1 MEQPAIRYARSPDGV
16 NIAYHEFGE
25 GPPLVFVAPCPFSHI
40 QRELE
45 IPQVKQWWLKLA
57 RTHRIIRYDGR
68 GNGLSD
74 RNAADFSLDAQ
85 VRDLETVLDHLA
97 LKRVAVLG
105 ASIASPAAIAF
116 AALHPARVSHLI
128 LWHAYAKGTDLYRT
142 AFTATISLAR
152 LDWDL
157 FIQTSAHAVIGW
169 DQGGL
174 AREYAEVFHA
184 AVDQQTLLAN
194 QTLFLSQDVT
204 RHLSRVQAPTLVL
217 ARRGMHVFGADLAKS
232 LASRIS
238 NAQLLLLEGESPVP
252 YLGDGETVL
261 KVTRE
266 FLASDS
272 PSPSQAT
279 DTPPTAAL
287 TTRETEVLSLLA
299 GGHTGKEI
307 AAALGVS
314 LSTAQRHIANIY
326 TKIGARGRVDA
337 AAYALER
344 GLVRP
349 RDE

>member
-1 MEQPAIRYARSPDGV
+1 MEQPSIRYARSPDGV
-16 NIAYHEFGE
+16 SIAYHEFGE

-45 IPQVKQWWLKLA
+45 IPQVKEWWLKLA
-57 RTHRIIRYDGR
+57 RTSRIIRYDGR

-74 RNAADFSLDAQ
+74 RSATDFSLDAQ
-85 VRDLETVLDHLA
+85 VRDLETVLDHLG
-97 LKRVAVLG
+97 LKRVALLG
-105 ASIASPAAIAF
+105 ASFASPAAITF

-128 LWHAYAKGTDLYRT
+128 LWHPYAEGADLYRT
-142 AFTATISLAR
+142 ALNATISLAR

-174 AREYAEVFHA
+174 AREYAEVIRA
-184 AVDQQTLLAN
+184 AVDQQALLGN
-194 QTLFLSQDVT
+194 LTLFSQDVT
-204 RHLSRVQAPTLVL
+204 RHLARIQAPTLVL
-217 ARRGMHVFGADLAKS
+217 ARRGVPVLGADVARS
-232 LASRIS
+232 LASRIPTARLS
-238 NAQLLLLEGESPVP
+238 ILEGESPVP

-261 KVTRE
+261 KTTRE
-266 FLASDS
+266 FLALDS

-279 DTPPTAAL
+279 DTPLAAAL
-287 TTRETEVLSLLA
+287 TNRETEVLSLLA

-307 AAALGVS
+307 AAALGIS
-314 LSTAQRHIANIY
+314 LSTTQRHIANIY
-326 TKIGARGRVDA
+326 AKIGARGRVDA

-349 RDE
+349 RGE

>member
-1 MEQPAIRYARSPDGV
+1 MEQPSIRYARSPDGV
-16 NIAYHEFGE
+16 SIAYHEFGE

-45 IPQVKQWWLKLA
+45 IPQVKEWWLKLA
-57 RTHRIIRYDGR
+57 RTSRIIRYDGR

-74 RNAADFSLDAQ
+74 RSATDFSLDAQ
-85 VRDLETVLDHLA
+85 VRDLETVLDHLG
-97 LKRVAVLG
+97 LKRVALLG
-105 ASIASPAAIAF
+105 ASFASPAAITF

-128 LWHAYAKGTDLYRT
+128 LWHPYAEGADLYRT
-142 AFTATISLAR
+142 ALNATISLAR

-184 AVDQQTLLAN
+184 AVDQQALLGN
-194 QTLFLSQDVT
+194 LTLFSSQDVT
-204 RHLSRVQAPTLVL
+204 RHLARIQAPTLVL
-217 ARRGMHVFGADLAKS
+217 ARRGVPVLGADVARS
-232 LASRIS
+232 LASRIPTARLS
-238 NAQLLLLEGESPVP
+238 ILEGESPVP

-261 KVTRE
+261 KTTRE
-266 FLASDS
+266 FLALDS

-279 DTPPTAAL
+279 DTPLAAAL
-287 TTRETEVLSLLA
+287 TNRETEVLSLLA

-307 AAALGVS
+307 AAALGIS
-314 LSTAQRHIANIY
+314 LSTTQRHIANIY
-326 TKIGARGRVDA
+326 AKIGARGRVDA

-349 RDE
+349 RGE